1 MGGCGYEKR
10 LEGDLSFSSQIR
22 HANAKMRKPRIP
34 RRAPSFKRV
43 IVCLGFG
50 YSHEQKNILK
60 IAGDLNSTLKIDR
73 KKPKKEN
80 YKKVVSEL
88 I

>member
-1 MGGCGYEKR
+1 
-10 LEGDLSFSSQIR
+10 LLVWDLGTVM
-22 HANAKMRKPRIP
+22 NK
-34 RRAPSFKRV
+34 
-43 IVCLGFG
+43 
-50 YSHEQKNILK
+50 KNILK